1 MALPIREP
9 NDYPVRPLKY
19 PQSWV
24 QPARTGRWWYN
35 TPRDDLWKVAIDI
48 RRMPW
53 YRLDKVK
60 DYALP
65 GFQTSS
71 LSNALLLAYW
81 QNPKAGLHPSRL
93 HTTRDQNNHISR
105 KRIRVSI
112 EPPSMLNPSDPD
124 IEKTTIP
131 ALREVTE
138 QDLSE
143 YVCVFVGSG
152 IRDKSC

>member
-1 MALPIREP
+1 MP
-9 NDYPVRPLKY
+9 NDKVRPLQY
-19 PQSWV
+19 PQRWV

-35 TPRDDLWKVAIDI
+35 SPRDDLWKVAIDL

-71 LSNALLLAYW
+71 LSLALLLAYW
-81 QNPKAGLHPSRL
+81 QNPKAGLNPSRL
-93 HTTRDQNNHISR
+93 LTITDQSHYVCR

-112 EPPSMLNPSDPD
+112 EPPSMLNPPFSDL
-124 IEKTTIP
+124 EKSTIP

-138 QDLSE
+138 QDLTE
-143 YVCVFVGSG
+143 YVCVLVDSG
-152 IRDKSC
+152 VPAKSC